1 MIPTV
6 LDQLIASETALIEAL
21 DGDDVAVLET
31 AMTDFRDTLDLLKSK
46 GAWHATPETVAQLTR
61 ALALADAARVRVN
74 YLTDRTRRRID
85 LLGEAAGV
93 ARVSGYQRD
102 GRLRA

>member
-1 MIPTV
+1 MIPTT
-6 LDQLIASETALIEAL
+6 LDRLIASETALIEAL
-21 DGDDVAVLET
+21 DGDDIAMLET
-31 AMTDFRDTLDLLKSK
+31 AMANFRDTLDLLKNK

-85 LLGEAAGV
+85 LLSDAAGV
-93 ARVSGYQRD
+93 IPISGYRRD

>member
-1 MIPTV
+1 MTPTV
-6 LDQLIASETALIEAL
+6 LDQLITSETALIEAL
-21 DGDDVAVLET
+21 DGDDVAVLEA

-61 ALALADAARVRVN
+61 ALALAEAARVRVN
-74 YLTDRTRRRID
+74 YLTDRTRRRIN
-85 LLGEAAGV
+85 LLSDAAGV
-93 ARVSGYQRD
+93 IPISGYLRD

>member
-1 MIPTV
+1 MTA
-6 LDQLIASETALIEAL
+6 LDQLITSETALIEAL
-21 DGDDVAVLET
+21 DGDDIDVLEG
-31 AMTDFRDTLDLLKSK
+31 AMADFRGTLDLLKNK

-85 LLGEAAGV
+85 LLGEAAGL
-93 ARVSGYQRD
+93 APASGYLRD

>member
-1 MIPTV
+1 VTLTV
-6 LDQLIASETALIEAL
+6 IERLILCETALIEAL
-21 DGDDVAVLET
+21 DGDDVAVLERAT
-31 AMTDFRDTLDLLKSK
+31 TDFGGTLDLLKDK

-61 ALALADAARVRVN
+61 ALALAEAARVRVN

-93 ARVSGYQRD
+93 VPMSRYRRD